1 MKYLYKIY
9 LKDEIPLLV
18 FILIVFVAGI
28 FFGAIAVNLIDYS
41 VKQDLFNY
49 FNDFLNNINRMD
61 YSSGMIFSDSI
72 RFNLLNIFIIWVFGL
87 SVILMPLIPVFV
99 FFKGFILGFTV
110 GFLTLQYSFRGVI
123 VAVFTVFPQNILIV
137 PAYLL
142 AGVTGVSFSLHI
154 IRFLWEKQDFSSG
167 DFIDYSLRILLLSF
181 LLLGG
186 SLLETYLSPLIFRF
200 LAAYLF

>member
-1 MKYLYKIY
+1 MKYVYKIY
-9 LKDEIPLLV
+9 LKDEIPLFV
-18 FILIVFVAGI
+18 FILIVFVVGI
-28 FFGAIAVNLIDYS
+28 IFGAIAVNLIDYS

-49 FNDFLNNINRMD
+49 FNDFINNINHMD
-61 YSSGMIFSDSI
+61 YNSGMIFSDSI
-72 RFNLLNIFIIWVFGL
+72 RFNLLNVFIIWVFGL

-110 GFLTLQYSFRGVI
+110 GFLTSQYSFRGVI

-142 AGVTGVSFSLHI
+142 AGVTGVAFSLHI
-154 IRFLWEKQDFSSG
+154 IRFLWQKQEFSSA
-167 DFIDYSLRILLLSF
+167 DFLDYSLRILLLSF

-186 SLLETYLSPLIFRF
+186 SLLETYVSPYIFRF
-200 LAAYLF
+200 LAAYIF